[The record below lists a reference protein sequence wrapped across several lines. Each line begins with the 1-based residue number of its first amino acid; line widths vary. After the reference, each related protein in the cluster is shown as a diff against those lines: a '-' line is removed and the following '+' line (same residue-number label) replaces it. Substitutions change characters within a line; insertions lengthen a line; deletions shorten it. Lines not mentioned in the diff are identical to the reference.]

1 MDLRGSKGRIKSNN
15 GPDVTVE
22 KLLRGNPKVVTE
34 EEIVKN
40 VKIEEE
46 RAGTHQQQ
54 DNGVLEILLNQKPV
68 LSVIL
73 SLNVKC
79 TSRRSN
85 IIIVLFLYNSL
96 KFSKS
101 YL

>member
-1 MDLRGSKGRIKSNN
+1 MDLSGSKGRIKSNN
-15 GPDVTVE
+15 GLDVTAG
-22 KLLRGNPKVVTE
+22 KLLRGNQKVVTE

-79 TSRRSN
+79 TSRTSN
-85 IIIVLFLYNSL
+85 IIFHRIVFV
-96 KFSKS
+96 
-101 YL
+101 